1 MHANVLSC
9 LSMPSYLMVLS
20 ADGQFK
26 KSLIAEFVSA
36 NKLPLVTA
44 FSRESAPLI
53 FESPIKKQVSENT
66 GFLKINTSFT
76 SHHLLPLL

>member
-1 MHANVLSC
+1 MHANDLTLLLVHSSHLLVLF
-9 LSMPSYLMVLS
+9 

-26 KSLIAEFVSA
+26 KADIAKFVSA

-53 FESPIKKQVSENT
+53 FESPIKKQVSGNT
-66 GFLKINTSFT
+66 LFL
-76 SHHLLPLL
+76 